1 MLTDLEVVENLPGEL
16 RRMRNNANP
25 FGRHLV
31 MEGMLVAAPKDYIF
45 DANAPHTYCRLC
57 GAVFQTGADRRSV
70 LDHSVRVEAT
80 ATRKRWS
87 HEHAATHTLSE
98 HSALAASGRY
108 MTAEAASQ
116 LIPLGIIPLTD
127 MVFDPAVRQA
137 AAEAPRLRPEVQ
149 DRMEEIANA
158 VL

>member
-1 MLTDLEVVENLPGEL
+1 
-16 RRMRNNANP
+16 
-25 FGRHLV
+25 
-31 MEGMLVAAPKDYIF
+31 
-45 DANAPHTYCRLC
+45 
-57 GAVFQTGADRRSV
+57 
-70 LDHSVRVEAT
+70 
-80 ATRKRWS
+80 
-87 HEHAATHTLSE
+87 
-98 HSALAASGRY
+98 